1 MLVKQ
6 GDEGREEQHGHE
18 QRQRQR
24 EGAQVK
30 EERFHAGQHLGRLVG
45 VCLGASVLEAACH
58 GAGEQVTSVLGAA
71 ERLGVYSRPLSHS
84 CCICAKSTVI
94 TPFKTTRASMLTKV
108 VALQQHIDNNPV
120 VQLWKNQTNAFVE
133 ELVVETW

>member
-6 GDEGREEQHGHE
+6 GDGGREEQHGHE

-45 VCLGASVLEAACH
+45 VCLGASVLKAACR
-58 GAGEQVTSVLGAA
+58 GAGEQVTSVFGAA
-71 ERLGVYSRPLSHS
+71 KRLGVYSRPLSHS
-84 CCICAKSTVI
+84 CCLSAKPTVI
-94 TPFKTTRASMLTKV
+94 TLFKTTRASTLKKRTRSSTT
-108 VALQQHIDNNPV
+108 Q
-120 VQLWKNQTNAFVE
+120 
-133 ELVVETW
+133 